1 MNPALAKAETAV
13 EGPVVETSS
22 GKLRGATQAGIH
34 SFKGVPYGE
43 STAGTARWLPARP
56 AAWSGVRDA
65 LEYGPRAPQNERP
78 SQEPHLKWIR
88 DTRPFGEDCLV
99 LNVWT
104 PGVND
109 NAKRPVMVYVH
120 GGGFIAGASSAVG
133 IDGTNLARRG
143 DVVVISLN
151 HRLNL
156 FGFLHLGDAEGGR
169 YLDAGNVGMLD
180 VVTALRWVRD
190 NAAVF
195 GGDAGNVTVFG
206 QSGGASKVALLA
218 AMPES
223 KGLIHKG
230 IIQSASSM
238 LRMGDVEAVTRNT
251 KLFMEQAGAG
261 DVAAL
266 REIPMDRLLAAM
278 RATITAAGRVDEFR
292 PVVDGRA
299 LPTQPFHPSA
309 LAMSARVPLLMG
321 NCETEAAFAF
331 SQEPSNFALTEE
343 QVQARVARFVGCTA
357 AEATD
362 LIALYRKTR
371 PGMSPGQIFTRI
383 HSDHM
388 YWRSVTRAAELKSAH
403 GGAPAYVYQMTWK
416 TPVLD
421 GILGTPHTICLPF
434 VFGNVDVAA
443 GLTGNGPE
451 RYSLQDRMM
460 GAWIAFART
469 GNPNHGGLPQW
480 KPYNA
485 NERPSMVFDNE
496 CKMVN
501 DLRRDERLAFESL
514 PAYVMEAI
522 GRR

>member
-1 MNPALAKAETAV
+1 
-13 EGPVVETSS
+13 
-22 GKLRGATQAGIH
+22 
-34 SFKGVPYGE
+34 
-43 STAGTARWLPARP
+43 
-56 AAWSGVRDA
+56 
-65 LEYGPRAPQNERP
+65 
-78 SQEPHLKWIR
+78 
-88 DTRPFGEDCLV
+88 
-99 LNVWT
+99 
-104 PGVND
+104 
-109 NAKRPVMVYVH
+109 
-120 GGGFIAGASSAVG
+120 
-133 IDGTNLARRG
+133 
-143 DVVVISLN
+143 
-151 HRLNL
+151 
-156 FGFLHLGDAEGGR
+156 
-169 YLDAGNVGMLD
+169 
-180 VVTALRWVRD
+180 
-190 NAAVF
+190 
-195 GGDAGNVTVFG
+195 
-206 QSGGASKVALLA
+206 
-218 AMPES
+218 
-223 KGLIHKG
+223 
-230 IIQSASSM
+230 M